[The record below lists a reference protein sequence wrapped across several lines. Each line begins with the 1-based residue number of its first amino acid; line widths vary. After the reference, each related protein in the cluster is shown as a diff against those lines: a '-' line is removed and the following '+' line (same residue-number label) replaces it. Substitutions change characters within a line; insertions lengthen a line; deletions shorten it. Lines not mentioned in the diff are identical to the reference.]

1 MSTSK
6 GEMREIPFLKNDMQD
21 QPATT
26 GRPVNTSDAPGK
38 ADSELTEEKDPEG
51 KDFYSRDLGLRH

>member
-1 MSTSK
+1 MS
-6 GEMREIPFLKNDMQD
+6 EMRELPFLKNDMQD

-38 ADSELTEEKDPEG
+38 ADSELTDEDADDPTVT
-51 KDFYSRDLGLRH
+51 DRSLTAS

>member
-1 MSTSK
+1 MTSSK
-6 GEMREIPFLKNDMQD
+6 GEMREVPFLKNDMQD

-38 ADSELTEEKDPEG
+38 ADSELTQDEDSNP
-51 KDFYSRDLGLRH
+51 RDLHDKSLP

>member
-1 MSTSK
+1 MSSSK
-6 GEMREIPFLKNDMQD
+6 GEMREVPFLKNDMQD

-38 ADSELTEEKDPEG
+38 ADSELTADDGEDKDS
-51 KDFYSRDLGLRH
+51 KARTSRRH

>member
-1 MSTSK
+1 MSSAK

-26 GRPVNTSDAPGK
+26 GRRVDTSDAPGK
-38 ADSELTEEKDPEG
+38 ADSELTELAEDKAPNVSDQ
-51 KDFYSRDLGLRH
+51 

>member
-1 MSTSK
+1 MFSSK
-6 GEMREIPFLKNDMQD
+6 GEMRELPFLKNDMQD

-38 ADSELTEEKDPEG
+38 ADSELTEEEAP
-51 KDFYSRDLGLRH
+51 DFGDNSPP

>member
-1 MSTSK
+1 MSSSK
-6 GEMREIPFLKNDMQD
+6 GEMREVPFLKNDMQD

-38 ADSELTEEKDPEG
+38 ADSELTEADADDPTVT
-51 KDFYSRDLGLRH
+51 DRSLTAS

>member
-1 MSTSK
+1 MSSSK
-6 GEMREIPFLKNDMQD
+6 GEMREVPFLKNDMQD

-38 ADSELTEEKDPEG
+38 ADSELTGDED
-51 KDFYSRDLGLRH
+51 SNARDLDDKSPP

>member
-1 MSTSK
+1 MSKSK
-6 GEMREIPFLKNDMQD
+6 GEMREVPFLKNDMQD

-38 ADSELTEEKDPEG
+38 ADSELTEDQDSNALDPDD
-51 KDFYSRDLGLRH
+51 KSPP